1 MICFRHDADVTDREG
16 AACNLP
22 FATDLL
28 GAAGFTRPEVMPL
41 RVTNSHR
48 CTVLSGGKIKRMQ
61 RSGYCSAGSLPRVH
75 LQENK
80 EDIPVSEVRI
90 TVREHGPYYIQ
101 GRVIL
106 VDHEGNEIPYEGEEL
121 WLCRCGGSAKKPF
134 CDGTHKR
141 IGFRGD
147 LGVEIRRQERGG
159 SGESTSMPMTT
170 GEQSRNT
177 EFVAVM
183 PLAEVPE
190 ATIVR
195 FEVDGEPRILVRYG
209 DRLYAV
215 HGICTHEEAELAEGD
230 LENGIVYCPLHGSGF
245 ELATGRVVSLP
256 ATDPLP
262 VYEVHVRDGMVYVSR
277 PPRG

>member
-1 MICFRHDADVTDREG
+1 M
-16 AACNLP
+16 
-22 FATDLL
+22 
-28 GAAGFTRPEVMPL
+28 
-41 RVTNSHR
+41 
-48 CTVLSGGKIKRMQ
+48 
-61 RSGYCSAGSLPRVH
+61 
-75 LQENK
+75 
-80 EDIPVSEVRI
+80 SEVRI
-90 TVREHGPYYIQ
+90 TVRQDGPYYIQ

-147 LGVEIRRQERGG
+147 LGVEVRRRNSDV
-159 SGESTSMPMTT
+159 SGEGTATSMAMTAEERS
-170 GEQSRNT
+170 GNT
-177 EFVAVM
+177 DFVAVL

-190 ATIVR
+190 AKIVR

-215 HGICTHEEAELAEGD
+215 SGICTHEEAELAEGD
-230 LENGIVYCPLHGSGF
+230 LEDGIVYCPLHGSGF

-256 ATDPLP
+256 ATEPLS
-262 VYEVHVRDGMVYVSR
+262 VYEVQVRDGMVYVSR
-277 PPRG
+277 QPRR